1 MAVQYSPAVRNAM
14 LEGWETAVG
23 TSPKFRIHVGAQP
36 ANTAAAAS
44 GAVLAEYSLA
54 VDWSANAASGVKG
67 FSGLPITTTG
77 LAAGTAGHY
86 RIVDSVGTTCHEQ
99 GTVGTTGTDAIIDN
113 AVIAVGQTVNITA
126 FNKTAPGA

>member
-14 LEGWETAVG
+14 LEGWETAAGPSV
-23 TSPKFRIHVGAQP
+23 KFRIHVGAQP

-44 GAVLAEYSLA
+44 GAVLAEYTLA
-54 VDWSANAASGVKG
+54 ADWSAAAASGVKG
-67 FSGLPITTTG
+67 FSGLPLTTTG

-99 GTVGTTGTDAIIDN
+99 GSVGTTGTDAIIDN

-126 FNKTAPGA
+126 FSKTAPGA